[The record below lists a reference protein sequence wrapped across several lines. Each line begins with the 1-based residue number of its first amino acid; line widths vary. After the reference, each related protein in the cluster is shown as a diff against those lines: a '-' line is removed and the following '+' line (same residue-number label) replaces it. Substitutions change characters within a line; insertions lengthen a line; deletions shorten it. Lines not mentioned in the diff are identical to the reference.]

1 MRRLQCFVVA
11 TGIAALTLASPV
23 FAKSQAPD
31 AWLTTKAKIAVL
43 TAVGTAGT
51 SIHVDTLDGK
61 VTLHGQ
67 VRSEGEKKAAEEA
80 ARKIEGVTEV
90 RNLLQV
96 VPAKAEKRVAAS
108 DEQIKDNVEQALKR
122 DPAIANS
129 SIKVQSV
136 NNGTV
141 LLAGKAESLSE
152 HLRALQDAREV
163 PGVRQVASE
172 IESPDAKGD
181 ETVWNKYP
189 ESTKSTAES
198 VKDSVKSTA
207 ESAKDTAKSALGSA
221 ASGVK
226 SASRRVKET
235 TTDAYITSAA
245 KMRLIADKDT
255 PGTDINVDTDRGVV
269 TLFGTVPSQSAK
281 QKAAAEASKVAGVKK
296 VKNELQV
303 VPSGV
308 KKEISKRDSE
318 IESNVE
324 RAVEN
329 DHSLKDAKIQVEV
342 HDGVARLSGTVPNE
356 NLKTIAESK
365 AKKVDGV
372 RKIQDDLQ
380 VRAD

>member
-1 MRRLQCFVVA
+1 MRPLRCFAVA
-11 TGIAALTLASPV
+11 AGIAALTLASPV

-43 TAVGTAGT
+43 SAVGTAGT
-51 SIHVDTLDGK
+51 SIHVDTVDGR

-67 VRSEGEKKAAEEA
+67 VRSEDDKKAAEEA

-108 DEQIKDNVEQALKR
+108 DEQIQEKVEHALKR
-122 DPAIANS
+122 DPALADS
-129 SIKVQSV
+129 SITVQSV

-141 LLAGKAESLSE
+141 LLAGKADSLSE

-163 PGVRQVASE
+163 AGVRQVASE

-181 ETVWNKYP
+181 ERAWSKYSEATKSAA
-189 ESTKSTAES
+189 EST
-198 VKDSVKSTA
+198 KDSVKSTA

-221 ASGVK
+221 TSGVK
-226 SASRRVKET
+226 SASKSIKET

-269 TLFGTVPSQSAK
+269 TLFGTVPTPAVK
-281 QKAAAEASKVAGVKK
+281 RKAAAEASKVAGVKR

-308 KKEISKRDSE
+308 KQDISKRDSE

-324 RAVEN
+324 RAVGN
-329 DHSLKDAKIQVEV
+329 DRSLKDANIHVEV
-342 HDGVARLSGTVPNE
+342 RDGVARLSGTVPNE
-356 NLKTIAESK
+356 SSKMAAETK
-365 AKKVDGV
+365 VKKIDGV
-372 RKIQDDLQ
+372 RKVQDDLQ
-380 VRAD
+380 IRAD